1 MPTKR
6 EQAKQDR
13 RKSNASGP
21 HQDRRT
27 RRTRTRGA
35 ATRKALEGQR

>member
-6 EQAKQDR
+6 TAAVQDR
-13 RKSNASGP
+13 RKSNAAGP
-21 HQDRRT
+21 HADRRT

-35 ATRKALEGQR
+35 ATRQAIGDQR